1 MSVLFSIKRGDT
13 YLLDTEVTVGG
24 AAKDMT
30 GWALRSQIRRNKVL
44 VAECTVTWTDQVAG
58 KYRLTVPAGTAG
70 WPVDTLRQDIQY
82 VSPAGQ
88 VVSTETFMFQVIE
101 DVTQ

>member
-13 YLLDTEVTVGG
+13 YLLDAQVSVDGT
-24 AAKDMT
+24 AKDMA
-30 GWALRSQIRRNKVL
+30 GWTLRSQIRRNKVL
-44 VAECTVTWTDQVAG
+44 VAECTVAWLDQVAG